1 MLKLGDRLPDWRT
14 GQLRK
19 LRTIAKRAGRLTHS
33 LKRSYGLGVA
43 AAQLEAKVRRVNV
56 VLIML
61 LCDVLEH
68 PNVNLPR
75 AYLRGFPVTGVIPDS
90 HVLWQQPAADPE
102 EEFWLLYHQTMRT
115 NDRWSEQLARQVAE
129 RATSS
134 RGKALGL
141 LRVSWE
147 LTKADIS
154 AGFCG
159 KPMTLAQLRAKYG
172 SGPRMACRPTQR
184 HGIVQGQKQQR
195 GPDCLPM
202 FHPNGAPVTADKIRL
217 VYDSRRSLHNSH
229 LIRTCETVAPC
240 PFTYMAYVCD
250 AVVLQARG
258 MNVPVP
264 RVVFSTDDMRSAYRQ
279 VPPSDPEM
287 CIVCIYCFDS
297 GNVGPRFVENWGHN
311 FGHTSSVSNY

>member
-1 MLKLGDRLPDWRT
+1 VRSQEKKLLLFLG
-14 GQLRK
+14 
-19 LRTIAKRAGRLTHS
+19 GRLVGREDAGMS
-33 LKRSYGLGVA
+33 GL
-43 AAQLEAKVRRVNV
+43 RVLRNGA
-56 VLIML
+56 LAGWLL
-61 LCDVLEH
+61 LCLARPSVAGPPPAPAPPGLI
-68 PNVNLPR
+68 
-75 AYLRGFPVTGVIPDS
+75 TGVCS
-90 HVLWQQPAADPE
+90 VFAGAAVA
-102 EEFWLLYHQTMRT
+102 
-115 NDRWSEQLARQVAE
+115 SLACDHHLA
-129 RATSS
+129 
-134 RGKALGL
+134 G
-141 LRVSWE
+141 LRVRVDALRRPQIDAIDPLRVHFSLHDRASWE

-202 FHPNGAPVTADKIRL
+202 FHPNGAPVTVDKIRL
-217 VYDSRRSLHNSH
+217 VDDSRRSLHNSH

-240 PFTYMAYVCD
+240 PFTYMVYVCD

-287 CIVCIYCFDS
+287 CKLRLHLLLRLRERGTPVC
-297 GNVGPRFVENWGHN
+297 
-311 FGHTSSVSNY
+311 